1 MAIQRPKVTITD
13 AALQV
18 LRDTQH
24 QAEPEDVL
32 RLAISAEFESDLYF
46 DRRHPD
52 DIAADTDGITLVM
65 DARTAARANGL
76 TIEYVEGASGAGFK
90 LHNPNKTTPIDG
102 IRPADV
108 RRMLEKR
115 EKFVLVDVRSASER
129 ALAKVEAAH
138 LLDAAYEA
146 ELEAMPKTTALVFM
160 SHHSNRAKTAAQQFR
175 ARGFTDVRYVVG
187 GIDAWST
194 MDPSVPRYGRSQV
207 EKAAG

>member
-1 MAIQRPKVTITD
+1 MAIPTPKVTITD

-18 LRDTQH
+18 LRDTQR

-32 RLAISAEFESDLYF
+32 RLNISAEFESDLYF

-52 DIAADTDGITLVM
+52 DIVADTDGLTLVM
-65 DARTAARANGL
+65 DPRTAARANGL
-76 TIEYVEGASGAGFK
+76 IIEYVEGSSGAGFK
-90 LHNPNKTTPIDG
+90 LHNPNKTTPVDG

-108 RRMLEKR
+108 RRMLKKR
-115 EKFVLVDVRSASER
+115 EKFVLVDVRSAAER

-146 ELEAMPKTTALVFM
+146 ELDAMSKTTKLIFM
-160 SHHSNRAKTAAQQFR
+160 SHHSNRARTAAQRFR
-175 ARGFTDVRYVVG
+175 ARGFTDVSYLVG

-194 MDPSVPRYGRSQV
+194 MDPSVPRYARAQA
-207 EKAAG
+207 E